1 MRLAAALMVVS
12 LFNVVAAATFAQ
24 EALIKEGAK
33 APAFSAL
40 DDTGAEWKSSEHV
53 GKNVVVVYFYP
64 ADMTG
69 GCTKQACGFR
79 DDKEALAKAGV
90 EVVGVSG
97 DTVAN
102 HVLFKKAEKLNF
114 TLLADPS
121 GKVAE
126 AFGIPQAKGEKS
138 IEREID
144 GVKHT
149 LTRGTSIQRFTVV
162 IRKDGTIAKVYKVA
176 DAGAD
181 SDSILELVKSL
192 N

>member
-1 MRLAAALMVVS
+1 MKSVALASVLL
-12 LFNVVAAATFAQ
+12 LFVVAQASAQ
-24 EALIKEGAK
+24 ESALIKEGAK
-33 APAFSAL
+33 APEFSAL
-40 DDTGAEWKSSEHV
+40 DDAGQEWKSSEHV

-79 DDKEALAKAGV
+79 DDKEALVKAGV

-97 DTVAN
+97 DSVAN
-102 HVLFKKAEKLNF
+102 HVLFKKAENLNF

-126 AFGIPQAKGEKS
+126 AFGIPQTKGEKQ

-144 GVKHT
+144 GVTKT
-149 LTRGTSIQRFTVV
+149 LTRGTTIQRFTVV
-162 IRKDGTIAKVYKVA
+162 IGKNGNVAKVYKVA

-181 SDSILELVKSL
+181 SDNILELVKSL
-192 N
+192 Q